1 MTDFVPS
8 WLGSRN
14 DRMIK
19 GDFLASSLLNNL
31 MDGVLF
37 AKMKKMWEPG
47 NFGGKI
53 NLQNNAMR

>member
-8 WLGSRN
+8 WLGSMN
-14 DRMIK
+14 DRMIE

-37 AKMKKMWEPG
+37 AKMKKKCGSQATLEE
-47 NFGGKI
+47 KLI
-53 NLQNNAMR
+53 CKTTL